1 MTDGP
6 TTRAGSG
13 RRKRDREAT
22 AEALEKA
29 LLRLQNRKQE
39 ISITAVANE
48 AGVSPGLIHNTYPRL
63 AEKIRKSTGRS
74 KKQKS
79 DAKADELKIAKAT
92 IQTLRAEL
100 KSAVADLAKLASVNA
115 RLQHANEHLKA
126 SLDAKVRQ
134 FPRGSGPKP
143 AG

>member
-6 TTRAGSG
+6 TTRAGSE

-22 AEALEKA
+22 AEAIEKA

-48 AGVSPGLIHNTYPRL
+48 VGVSPGLIHNTYPRI
-63 AEKIRKSTGRS
+63 AEKIRKATGRS
-74 KKQKS
+74 KKQKA
-79 DAKADELKIAKAT
+79 DAMAVELKNAKAT

-100 KSAVADLAKLASVNA
+100 KSAVADLTKLASVNA
-115 RLQHANEHLKA
+115 RLQHANEHLEA
-126 SLDAKVRQ
+126 SLDAKVQQ
-134 FPRGSGPKP
+134 FPRARGPRP
-143 AG
+143 AR